1 MKQMMSPETK
11 KKTNIAHLLLLNH
24 SQIALSCPFLQPV
37 MLLKFPTT
45 VVPSAAKVSPENKLS
60 LFSHAMFKVNL

>member
-1 MKQMMSPETK
+1 
-11 KKTNIAHLLLLNH
+11 
-24 SQIALSCPFLQPV
+24 
-37 MLLKFPTT
+37 LKFPTT